1 MKYKIYLNE
10 KCYCARPFR
19 KFSFKFAIN
28 KLEGR
33 SEQLIRAA
41 ANIDDAGRVRRS
53 ERRLSTW
60 SGGDDK
66 EQEEEGRK
74 EEAGRR
80 RKASTL
86 MANQTSERRRDVEEW
101 TFHGPWGLGRLV
113 ESPD

>member
-101 TFHGPWGLGRLV
+101 TFHGP
-113 ESPD
+113 